1 MVSAP
6 REGETP
12 TLSTRYHGPELALYR
27 SLFTGARAGDAD
39 TVAVLIRRG
48 LDLNCVGPKG
58 ATPLHIAARFG
69 QLAVVR
75 LLLAHGAN
83 PHLADDKGNLP
94 AEKAKAAGF
103 ERIVDAL
110 RVGVEEAPGGERG
123 ADRAPAASAYDPRCR
138 SLCEAAHRGDC
149 AVIARLL
156 AQPTAATEKS
166 AGTAKRTAAEV
177 AEVVAEV
184 AAVEG
189 VEAAVLLLQ
198 VSGSLSPPVRPQPS
212 SRSSVP
218 SLPLQRTTPAAHLRC
233 ALHMPDTSHAQPQLP
248 ARWPSCL
255 LAFAFSVQGAAMSC
269 IAKAGIHA
277 SLNAR
282 CSVLAA
288 ANPVYGQYNKER
300 RPQDNIGLPD
310 SLLSRFDLIYLILDK
325 ADAEND
331 RRLAQHRR
339 GHGERVGRL
348 ELSCVQVRAGSG
360 AAPRQE

>member
-177 AEVVAEV
+177 AEVVRLRGPRGATALHV
-184 AAVEG
+184 AARYG
-189 VEAAVLLLQ
+189 HAD
-198 VSGSLSPPVRPQPS
+198 
-212 SRSSVP
+212 
-218 SLPLQRTTPAAHLRC
+218 AAHLLLNEG
-233 ALHMPDTSHAQPQLP
+233 ADP
-248 ARWPSCL
+248 AARDL
-255 LAFAFSVQGAAMSC
+255 KGNTAAE
-269 IAKAGIHA
+269 KAEQA
-277 SLNAR
+277 SLAPCPPPPPPPRMAHPMFPPCGCKWTVQCRVAPPRVYIYIYIYNAA
-282 CSVLAA
+282 S
-288 ANPVYGQYNKER
+288 
-300 RPQDNIGLPD
+300 
-310 SLLSRFDLIYLILDK
+310 
-325 ADAEND
+325 
-331 RRLAQHRR
+331 
-339 GHGERVGRL
+339 
-348 ELSCVQVRAGSG
+348 
-360 AAPRQE
+360 

>member
-177 AEVVAEV
+177 EEVVRLRGPRGATALHV
-184 AAVEG
+184 AARYG
-189 VEAAVLLLQ
+189 HADAAHLLLNEGADPAARDLKGNTAAEKAEQASLAPCPPPPPPPPPPPHATPDVSTMRVQ
-198 VSGSLSPPVRPQPS
+198 VD
-212 SRSSVP
+212 SSVP
-218 SLPLQRTTPAAHLRC
+218 SRATT
-233 ALHMPDTSHAQPQLP
+233 S
-248 ARWPSCL
+248 
-255 LAFAFSVQGAAMSC
+255 
-269 IAKAGIHA
+269 
-277 SLNAR
+277 
-282 CSVLAA
+282 
-288 ANPVYGQYNKER
+288 
-300 RPQDNIGLPD
+300 
-310 SLLSRFDLIYLILDK
+310 IYIYIYI
-325 ADAEND
+325 
-331 RRLAQHRR
+331 
-339 GHGERVGRL
+339 
-348 ELSCVQVRAGSG
+348 
-360 AAPRQE
+360 